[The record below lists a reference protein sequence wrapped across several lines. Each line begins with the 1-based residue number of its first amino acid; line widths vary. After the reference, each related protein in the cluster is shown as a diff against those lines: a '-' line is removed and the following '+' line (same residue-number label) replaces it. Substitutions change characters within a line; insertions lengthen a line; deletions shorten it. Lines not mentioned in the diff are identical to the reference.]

1 VGRKIFVAG
10 VGKKQA
16 HRPSPRYGLTWL
28 RALLIGGV
36 AGLGA
41 LGFGADGQSSLG
53 LAVVVCLV
61 VALTHRSVARHVAPH
76 ARFLPLMRLVVPIA
90 APLWAFAT
98 LGFLSFFGF
107 LPLNLFQIAALCLL
121 SGLCAILVVRV
132 PGEPRRPKRRAAVV
146 GSAATAED
154 LREELAIR
162 GSSSV
167 AVVGHI
173 SVDPDAP
180 LGDEAEAEGG
190 ERGAPVGRLGGL
202 AQAVVSQ
209 RLDLLLVSPT
219 VPRMSF
225 FSEMEQTCS
234 HLEVRVLELSAFYEH
249 TFGHVPLRAI
259 NAAWFQWVM
268 HPRYSPRTPTAKRAV
283 DLVIASL
290 VALLVTPVV
299 GILALLVKTG
309 GGPAFFRQTRIG
321 EGGEPFQIVKLR
333 SMRVEPMGSPAR
345 WADADDERVTR
356 LGRFMRRTHCDEL
369 PQILNV
375 LKGEMSIVGPRPE
388 QPSFVETLEASIPF
402 YSRRHVVR
410 PGITGWAQVGC
421 GYAGSHAGTL
431 WKLSHDLY
439 YLKHRS
445 LTFDLLILGETARM
459 IFTRSHFPVELDLLP
474 FVHHIEDGRRGLPP
488 TMASGPAD

>member
-1 VGRKIFVAG
+1 MDSHGESPAG
-10 VGKKQA
+10 IA
-16 HRPSPRYGLTWL
+16 
-28 RALLIGGV
+28 
-36 AGLGA
+36 
-41 LGFGADGQSSLG
+41 
-53 LAVVVCLV
+53 LV
-61 VALTHRSVARHVAPH
+61 VYLVVSLVHRSVARHVAPH
-76 ARFLPLMRLVVPIA
+76 ARFLPLMRLVVLIA
-90 APLWAFAT
+90 APLWAFSI
-98 LGFLSFFGF
+98 LGFLSLVGYF
-107 LPLNLFQIAALCLL
+107 PLSLVQVAVVCLL

-132 PGEPRRPKRRAAVV
+132 PGEPRRPNRRVAVV
-146 GSAATAED
+146 GSAGTADD
-154 LREELAIR
+154 LRAELALR

-173 SVDPDAP
+173 SIDPEAP
-180 LGDEAEAEGG
+180 LESDGVEEA
-190 ERGAPVGRLGGL
+190 PIGRLGGL
-202 AQAVVSQ
+202 AEAVVNQ

-249 TFGHVPLRAI
+249 AFGHVPLRAI

-268 HPRYSPRTPTAKRAV
+268 HPRYSPRTPTAKRIV

-290 VALLVTPVV
+290 AAVVVAPIVAV
-299 GILALLVKTG
+299 IALALKLG
-309 GGPAFFRQTRIG
+309 GGPVFFRQTRIG
-321 EGGEPFQIVKLR
+321 EGGAPFEIVKLR
-333 SMRVEPMGSPAR
+333 SMKVTAADSPAR
-345 WADADDERVTR
+345 WAAADDDRVTR

-388 QPSFVETLEASIPF
+388 QPSFVSTLEASIPF

-410 PGITGWAQVGC
+410 PGITGWAQVGG
-421 GYAGSHAGTL
+421 GYAGSHEGTL

-445 LTFDLLILGETARM
+445 LTFDLLILGETVRTV
-459 IFTRSHFPVELDLLP
+459 FTHSHSPSEVDLLP
-474 FVHHIEDGRRGLPP
+474 FVHHIEESEPGASPIV
-488 TMASGPAD
+488 ASGPVD

>member
-1 VGRKIFVAG
+1 MSVAG
-10 VGKKQA
+10 VDKRQA
-16 HRPSPRYGLTWL
+16 QRPSPRYGLTWV
-28 RALLIGGV
+28 RAALIGGV
-36 AGLGA
+36 AGIGA
-41 LGFGADGQSSLG
+41 LGFAADGQSPFG
-53 LAVVVCLV
+53 LALVVYLV
-61 VALTHRSVARHVAPH
+61 VALVHRSVARHVAPH

-90 APLWAFAT
+90 APLWAFAI
-98 LGFLSFFGF
+98 LGFLSLVGF
-107 LPLNLFQIAALCLL
+107 LPLSLLEVAVLCLL

-146 GSAATAED
+146 GSAATADD
-154 LREELAIR
+154 LRAELAIR
-162 GSSSV
+162 GNSTV

-180 LGDEAEAEGG
+180 LGDEAEGG
-190 ERGAPVGRLGGL
+190 EWEVPAGRLGEL
-202 AQAVVSQ
+202 AQAVVSE
-209 RLDLLLVSPT
+209 RLDLLLVSST

-234 HLEVRVLELSAFYEH
+234 HLEVRVLELSAFYEY

-283 DLVIASL
+283 DLVLASL
-290 VALLVTPVV
+290 ATLVVGPVV
-299 GILALLVKTG
+299 GVLALLVKAG

-333 SMRVEPMGSPAR
+333 SMRDEPAGSPAR
-345 WADADDERVTR
+345 WSDADDERVTR

-369 PQILNV
+369 PQVLNV

-388 QPSFVETLEASIPF
+388 QPGFVETLEASIPF

-421 GYAGSHAGTL
+421 GYAGSHEGTL

-445 LTFDLLILGETARM
+445 LTFDLLILGETVRM
-459 IFTRSHFPVELDLLP
+459 VFTRSHFPVELDLLP
-474 FVHHIEDGRRGLPP
+474 FVHPIEDGQPGSPP
-488 TMASGPAD
+488 TVASGSAAD

>member
-1 VGRKIFVAG
+1 MGKQIFVAD
-10 VGKKQA
+10 VDKKQA
-16 HRPSPRYGLTWL
+16 PRPLARYGLTWV
-28 RALLIGGV
+28 RAAVIGGV
-36 AGLGA
+36 AGIGA
-41 LGFGADGQSSLG
+41 LGFGADGQSPLG
-53 LAVVVCLV
+53 LALVVYLV
-61 VALTHRSVARHVAPH
+61 VALVHRSVARHVAPH

-90 APLWAFAT
+90 APLWAFAI
-98 LGFLSFFGF
+98 LGFLSLVGF
-107 LPLNLFQIAALCLL
+107 LPLNLFEVAVLCFL

-154 LREELAIR
+154 LRAELAIR
-162 GSSSV
+162 GNSSV
-167 AVVGHI
+167 SVVGHI
-173 SVDPDAP
+173 SADPGAP
-180 LGDEAEAEGG
+180 LGDEAEGG
-190 ERGAPVGRLGGL
+190 EWGAPVGRLGEL
-202 AQAVVSQ
+202 ANAVVSE

-268 HPRYSPRTPTAKRAV
+268 HPRYSPRTPTSKRVV
-283 DLVIASL
+283 DLVVASL
-290 VALLVTPVV
+290 AAVVVAPIIAVF
-299 GILALLVKTG
+299 ALLVKLEG

-333 SMRVEPMGSPAR
+333 SMRVEPADSPAR
-345 WADADDERVTR
+345 WSNADDDRVTR
-356 LGRFMRRTHCDEL
+356 VGRFMRRTHCDEL
-369 PQILNV
+369 PQIINV
-375 LKGEMSIVGPRPE
+375 LNGEMSLVGPRPE
-388 QPSFVETLEASIPF
+388 QPSFVETLEESIPF

-421 GYAGSHAGTL
+421 GYAGSHEGTL

-459 IFTRSHFPVELDLLP
+459 VFTRSHFPVELDLLP
-474 FVHHIEDGRRGLPP
+474 FVHHIEDRQPGSPP
-488 TMASGPAD
+488 TVASGSAD

>member
-1 VGRKIFVAG
+1 MD
-10 VGKKQA
+10 
-16 HRPSPRYGLTWL
+16 
-28 RALLIGGV
+28 
-36 AGLGA
+36 
-41 LGFGADGQSSLG
+41 ADGKSPFG
-53 LAVVVCLV
+53 LALV
-61 VALTHRSVARHVAPH
+61 VYLVVFLVHRSVARHVAPH
-76 ARFLPLMRLVVPIA
+76 ARFLPLMRLVVLTA
-90 APLWAFAT
+90 APLWAFAI
-98 LGFLSFFGF
+98 LGFLSLIDF
-107 LPLNLFQIAALCLL
+107 LPIDLLQVAVLCLL
-121 SGLCAILVVRV
+121 SGFCAILVVRV

-154 LREELAIR
+154 LRAELRIR
-162 GSSSV
+162 GNSSV

-173 SVDPDAP
+173 AVDPEASLDA
-180 LGDEAEAEGG
+180 EEGG
-190 ERGAPVGRLGGL
+190 EWEAPIGRLGEL
-202 AQAVVSQ
+202 AEAVVSQ

-268 HPRYSPRTPTAKRAV
+268 HPRYSPRTPTAKRVV
-283 DLVIASL
+283 DLVVASL
-290 VALLVTPVV
+290 AAVVVAPVV
-299 GILALLVKTG
+299 AVLAVLVKAG

-333 SMRVEPMGSPAR
+333 SMRVTSVDSPAR
-345 WADADDERVTR
+345 WSDADDERVTA

-369 PQILNV
+369 PQIINV

-388 QPSFVETLEASIPF
+388 QPSFVQTLEESIPF

-421 GYAGSHAGTL
+421 GYAGSHEGTL

-459 IFTRSHFPVELDLLP
+459 VFTRSQFPVEFDLLP
-474 FVHHIEDGRRGLPP
+474 FVHHIEDSQSIEGNQPGSPP
-488 TMASGPAD
+488 TVPSGSAD

>member
-1 VGRKIFVAG
+1 MGG
-10 VGKKQA
+10 VGKRQVQ
-16 HRPSPRYGLTWL
+16 RPSPRYGLTWVS
-28 RALLIGGV
+28 AAWIGGV

-41 LGFGADGQSSLG
+41 LAFGADGQSTLG
-53 LAVVVCLV
+53 LAVVVYLV
-61 VALTHRSVARHVAPH
+61 VALIHRSVARHVAPH
-76 ARFLPLMRLVVPIA
+76 ARFLPLMRVVVPIA

-98 LGFLSFFGF
+98 LGCLSLFGF
-107 LPLNLFQIAALCLL
+107 LPLSLIQVATLCVL

-132 PGEPRRPKRRAAVV
+132 PVEPRRPKRRAAVV

-154 LREELAIR
+154 LEEELAVR
-162 GSSSV
+162 GNSSV

-173 SVDPDAP
+173 SVDPDAA
-180 LGDEAEAEGG
+180 LGDEAESG
-190 ERGAPVGRLGGL
+190 EREAPIGRLGGL
-202 AQAVVSQ
+202 AQAVVSE
-209 RLDLLLVSPT
+209 RLDLLLISPT

-283 DLVIASL
+283 DLVLASL
-290 VALLVTPVV
+290 AAFVVAPVV
-299 GILALLVKTG
+299 GVLALLVKAG

-333 SMRVEPMGSPAR
+333 SMRVEPAGSPAR
-345 WADADDERVTR
+345 WSGANDERVTK
-356 LGRFMRRTHCDEL
+356 LGHLMRRTHCDEL
-369 PQILNV
+369 PQIVNV

-388 QPSFVETLEASIPF
+388 QPSFVEELEESIPF

-421 GYAGSHAGTL
+421 GYAGSHEGTL

-459 IFTRSHFPVELDLLP
+459 IFTRSHLPVEDDLLP
-474 FVHHIEDGRRGLPP
+474 FVHHIEDGRRPGSPP
-488 TMASGPAD
+488 AVASGPAD

>member
-1 VGRKIFVAG
+1 VGKQISVAG
-10 VGKKQA
+10 VDKRQA
-16 HRPSPRYGLTWL
+16 QRSSTRYGLSWM
-28 RALLIGGV
+28 RAAVIGGV
-36 AGLGA
+36 AGIGA
-41 LGFGADGQSSLG
+41 LVIDADGQSPFG
-53 LAVVVCLV
+53 LALVVYLV
-61 VALTHRSVARHVAPH
+61 VALVHRSVARHVAPH
-76 ARFLPLMRLVVPIA
+76 ARFLPLMRLVVLIA
-90 APLWAFAT
+90 APLWVFAI
-98 LGFLSFFGF
+98 LGFLSLIGF
-107 LPLNLFQIAALCLL
+107 LPLSLLEVAALCLL
-121 SGLCAILVVRV
+121 SGLCSILVVRV

-146 GSAATAED
+146 GSAATTAD
-154 LREELAIR
+154 LEAELAIR
-162 GSSSV
+162 GNSSV

-173 SVDPDAP
+173 AVDPDAP
-180 LGDEAEAEGG
+180 LGEAAEDEGWEV
-190 ERGAPVGRLGGL
+190 PIGRLGEL
-202 AQAVVSQ
+202 AEAVVNE
-209 RLDLLLVSPT
+209 RLDLLLMSPT

-234 HLEVRVLELSAFYEH
+234 HLEVRVLELSAFYEY

-268 HPRYSPRTPTAKRAV
+268 HPRYSPRTPSVKRVV

-290 VALLVTPVV
+290 AAVVVAPIVA
-299 GILALLVKTG
+299 GLALLLKAD

-321 EGGEPFQIVKLR
+321 EGGKPFQIVKLR
-333 SMRVEPMGSPAR
+333 SMRVEPVDSPAR
-345 WADADDERVTR
+345 WSDADDERVTR

-388 QPSFVETLEASIPF
+388 QPNFVETLEESIPF

-421 GYAGSHAGTL
+421 GYAGSHEGTL

-445 LTFDLLILGETARM
+445 LTFDFLILGETARM
-459 IFTRSHFPVELDLLP
+459 VFTRSHLPVEFDLLP
-474 FVHHIEDGRRGLPP
+474 FVHHIEDSQPGSPP
-488 TMASGPAD
+488 TVASGSAD